1 MKMKLLN
8 MKETAEILS
17 ISERT
22 LYQWYWQGKDFPFIK
37 LGRSLRVSDQ
47 DLYYFIQKNK
57 TRKSEKERKHGH

>member
-1 MKMKLLN
+1 MKLLN

-22 LYQWYWQGKDFPFIK
+22 LYQWHWQGKDFPFIK

-57 TRKSEKERKHGH
+57 SRKAEKERKHGH